1 MHDCVAAG
9 GRSGNGIYVLDV
21 ANAHL
26 QAIDT
31 AFNARLH
38 PCADLLRATECD
50 DLVSGVEEGGEH
62 MAPNETRCAGE

>member
-9 GRSGNGIYVLDV
+9 GRSDNGIYVLDV

-38 PCADLLRATECD
+38 LCADLLRATECD
-50 DLVSGVEEGGEH
+50 DLVSCVEESGEH